1 MMEKL
6 ENEEIEE
13 DKDNNEEEE
22 ENEDEKGEEKED
34 VKKENNNKNDFD
46 EALSNVKPSI
56 NEKSIEQYIEWNK
69 NFGSFQFEDKDE

>member
-1 MMEKL
+1 MSYEWYFLAGRDFPEEERYDGYLQL
-6 ENEEIEE
+6 ENGVGMMRLLI
-13 DKDNNEEEE
+13 NE
-22 ENEDEKGEEKED
+22 
-34 VKKENNNKNDFD
+34 FD